1 MSRSVETTSDDN
13 KEMRNTIKNVFSGDR
28 LGIDKDGDKGEVL
41 EQIVLHRGR
50 EGVRVL
56 QGEQGENDR
65 GVEGGEFVGIKR
77 EGYR

>member
-1 MSRSVETTSDDN
+1 MSRSVETTSDGN
-13 KEMRNTIKNVFSGDR
+13 NEMRNTIKNVFSGDR

-65 GVEGGEFVGIKR
+65 GVEGGEFVGIER
-77 EGYR
+77 EG